1 MAQNFLSCDRDQVML
16 LPLDMSEWLPEGH
29 LARFVIELVDELD
42 LSEVYGYYR
51 QDGHGRPAHDPAMM
65 TALVLY
71 NYALGVRSS
80 RVIERRCVEDVAC
93 RVISAN
99 RRPDHATIARFRA
112 RHQVALSRLFFAVLA
127 MCREA
132 GMVRVGTVAVDSTKL
147 AADASL
153 DANRTAEQLR
163 AEAERILEEA
173 AEIDARED
181 ELYGER
187 RGDELPEELA
197 DPRTRAGKIR
207 ELLERVRERERE
219 VEAARAQMQARREEH
234 EQRTGRRL
242 VGRPPSE
249 VPHYKQRR
257 TLAKKHNLT
266 DPDSGIVRH
275 RGMLMQGYNVQT
287 AVAEGQ
293 IILAA
298 RVTGVS
304 SDVGQLAPTV
314 QLAGENLARAGI
326 PEPIG
331 EIVADAGYW
340 HTEQVGRLKDQ
351 GLRVL
356 VPPRA
361 KVASSAGRLH
371 PTAQQMTVELG
382 TEEGKDAY
390 RRRQQIVEPVFAH
403 WKYIRGITR
412 VLRRNKPAVQAEVDL
427 IATTHN
433 LLKLYRH
440 RLATA

>member
-16 LPLDMSEWLPEGH
+16 LPPDMSEWLPAEH
-29 LARFVIELVDELD
+29 LARFVIETVGELD
-42 LSEVYGYYR
+42 LSEIYGYYR
-51 QDGHGRPAHDPAMM
+51 RDGHGRPAHDPAMM

-71 NYALGVRSS
+71 NYALGIRSS

-99 RRPDHATIARFRA
+99 RQPDHATIARFRA

-147 AADASL
+147 AANASL
-153 DANRTAEQLR
+153 DANHTADQLR
-163 AEAERILEEA
+163 AEAERILQEA
-173 AEIDARED
+173 AETDARED
-181 ELYGER
+181 QLYGDK
-187 RGDELPEELA
+187 RGDELPDELA

-207 ELLERVRERERE
+207 ELLDRVQARERE
-219 VEAARAQMQARREEH
+219 VESARAQMHARREEH

-242 VGRPPSE
+242 VGRPPGERPHSE
-249 VPHYKQRR
+249 QRR
-257 TLAKKHNLT
+257 RLEQKHNLT

-287 AVAEGQ
+287 AVADGQ
-293 IILAA
+293 IIVAA
-298 RVTGVS
+298 EVTGVS

-314 QLAGENLARAGI
+314 KLAGENLARAGI
-326 PEPIG
+326 PEPIS
-331 EIVADAGYW
+331 EVVADAGYW
-340 HTEQVGRLKDQ
+340 HNEQVGRLRQQ

-361 KVASSAGRLH
+361 KVASSPERLH
-371 PTAQQMTVELG
+371 PAAQQMIAVLG

-412 VLRRNKPAVQAEVDL
+412 VLRRGKTAVQAEIDL

-440 RLATA
+440 TLASA